1 MGKKRLKPIAGTDSP
16 AAVVAT
22 YLRGIYTTAT
32 ELSLVQLASRTGY
45 SQAALSEALSGRSI
59 PTLELITKF
68 VRECG
73 RTDAVVEAEHV
84 WRRETAR
91 SRGST
96 RSPHPDLVETWDD
109 LHRELVLLTHQ
120 AGLFTPKA
128 LCDAA
133 RAAGHPIKPTSA
145 HRWLTVPRPMRSD
158 SLHTI
163 LNACQVSMGMR
174 EPWVRAFDRAAGS
187 AQATPRLPGRQ
198 PTGPPVATTGPGAL
212 FHELRRLS
220 RGRGLHAPHVDRHVG
235 PTLLQLCDLTAMDGP
250 ETVRRKVGDW
260 VHATTRHLPHHLR
273 LAVTTPLGLN
283 PDAQFRFL
291 QQRIDW
297 LASEQERSPGT
308 CRRRI
313 DEAMRRLVETA
324 FTPETGP
331 GMAPVSR
338 EHTWHV
344 REFEAILS
352 LTTETPQCTE
362 SRTIV
367 AHRDGL
373 DRITWSLTLAR
384 NEDDSPP
391 KLDVSVVHGAQLLS
405 MEWPSTRRVL
415 LHLGLPKRL
424 RAGESHEFVLRVS
437 LPPGRPMS
445 PRYVFWPE
453 RRCERFR
460 LVTRF
465 GKTFPAA
472 VWRVDHVF
480 HRDADE
486 IETGRDHVEVNDV
499 GEVHVLFSD
508 LQAGHGYGIRWE
520 HRPGV

>member
-1 MGKKRLKPIAGTDSP
+1 MSKKRLKPIAEVDSP
-16 AAVVAT
+16 AAVIAT
-22 YLRGIYTTAT
+22 YLRKIYTDAT
-32 ELSLVQLASRTGY
+32 HLTLVQLASRTRY
-45 SQAALSEALSGRSI
+45 SQASLSEALSGRSI
-59 PTLELITKF
+59 PTLELITTF

-73 RTDAVVEAEHV
+73 RADAVVEAEHV

-96 RSPHPDLVETWDD
+96 RPPHPERVETWDD
-109 LHRELVLLTHQ
+109 LHRELVLLAHQ
-120 AGLFTPKA
+120 SGLFTPKA

-133 RAAGHPIKPTSA
+133 AEAGHPITPTSA
-145 HRWLTVPRPMRSD
+145 HRWLTDPRPLRSE

-163 LNACQVSMGMR
+163 LNACRVSMRMR

-187 AQATPRLPGRQ
+187 TRFAPRQSGTQ
-198 PTGPPVATTGPGAL
+198 PTGPPVATSGPDAL
-212 FHELRRLS
+212 FNELRQLS
-220 RGRGLHAPHVDRHVG
+220 RGRGVHALHIDRHVG
-235 PTLLQLCDLTAMDGP
+235 PTLLQLCDLTTLDGP

-260 VHATTRHLPHHLR
+260 VHAKTQQLPHHLR

-291 QQRIDW
+291 QQRINW
-297 LASEQERSPGT
+297 LAAEQDRSPGT

-313 DEAMRRLVETA
+313 DEAMTRLVEVA
-324 FTPETGP
+324 LTPATGP
-331 GMAPVSR
+331 GTTPVTR

-344 REFEAILS
+344 RDFEAILS
-352 LTTETPQCTE
+352 LDGDTPRCTE

-367 AHRDGL
+367 ADRDGL
-373 DRITWSLTLAR
+373 DRIMWSLTLAR
-384 NEDDSPP
+384 HEDGASAKVDI
-391 KLDVSVVHGAQLLS
+391 SVLHGAQLLS
-405 MEWPSTRRVL
+405 KEWPSPRRIMM
-415 LHLGLPKRL
+415 HLGLPRRL
-424 RAGESHEFVLRVS
+424 KAGELHELVLQIS
-437 LPPGRPMS
+437 LPHDQPMS

-465 GKTFPAA
+465 GEAVPSA

-486 IETGRDHVEVNDV
+486 IDTGRDYLPANEL
-499 GEVHVLFSD
+499 GEVHVAFAD

-520 HRPGV
+520 H